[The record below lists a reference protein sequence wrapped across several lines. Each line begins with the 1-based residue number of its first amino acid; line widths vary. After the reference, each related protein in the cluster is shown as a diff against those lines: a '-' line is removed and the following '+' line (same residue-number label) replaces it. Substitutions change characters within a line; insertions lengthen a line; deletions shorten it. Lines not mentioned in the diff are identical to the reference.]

1 MYSPLLAPSLCFTIF
16 SRWPTAFYYSLML
29 LTYLVICNQPGIAWS
44 DSTSSETIV
53 SYHTPIRATDIPPM
67 GHEMQLKV
75 ILQNTS
81 DIQTN
86 VRLVGAKDG
95 RFIDL
100 AFPIGTINHES
111 NPEFVLQMP
120 APFAEM
126 SYQIVIHQPNGGIT
140 ASKQFFIQ
148 RPCLEDYQIAIPEK
162 SESKQYRSELAQ
174 LIGKAKQLE
183 DESHALEQAL
193 SIVESMKSGPL
204 S

>member
-1 MYSPLLAPSLCFTIF
+1 M
-16 SRWPTAFYYSLML
+16 
-29 LTYLVICNQPGIAWS
+29 
-44 DSTSSETIV
+44 IV
-53 SYHTPIRATDIPPM
+53 SHHTPVRSTDIPPM
-67 GHEMQLKV
+67 GHEMQLRV

>member
-1 MYSPLLAPSLCFTIF
+1 
-16 SRWPTAFYYSLML
+16 
-29 LTYLVICNQPGIAWS
+29 
-44 DSTSSETIV
+44 
-53 SYHTPIRATDIPPM
+53 M
-67 GHEMQLKV
+67 GHEMQLRV

-126 SYQIVIHQPNGGIT
+126 SYQIVILHLNI
-140 ASKQFFIQ
+140 SKN
-148 RPCLEDYQIAIPEK
+148 E
-162 SESKQYRSELAQ
+162 
-174 LIGKAKQLE
+174 
-183 DESHALEQAL
+183 
-193 SIVESMKSGPL
+193 
-204 S
+204 